1 MIWGIRIGYWQGWQD
16 SNLRYTGSK
25 PDALPLGYSP
35 LISLSLKTGAYYPCI
50 HLKFKQYLKTLLK
63 KSYTL
68 ANVFFYSNSSC
79 LIKPCN
85 SLLFKNFC

>member
-50 HLKFKQYLKTLLK
+50 LLKFKEKIT
-63 KSYTL
+63 
-68 ANVFFYSNSSC
+68 
-79 LIKPCN
+79 
-85 SLLFKNFC
+85 SLSKNFITTAFTILLL